1 MKIAFFHNLP
11 SGGGKRSAF
20 EWVRLMAQYHK
31 VDLYLY
37 NSNAER
43 FLDLKPLVNET
54 FIIETGNVNGIGGF
68 GRLLSLQNTKKAS
81 KKIAKLINNKNYD
94 LAFVMQCEV
103 SNSPFLLR
111 YLNIPSLYFCNEPLI
126 KIFEPHCE
134 GHWRKGLLSPIKKYV
149 LNLIIKNDCKNAIN
163 ASLICANSLYSIEN
177 IYRNFGVYPRLNYC
191 GVDIIKFHPMN
202 LYREKQVLCVGS
214 LTPAKGYDFVIR
226 SIATI
231 DENERPSIKF
241 IYNSK
246 YYRSNYQLELSN
258 LAAELNVKINFS
270 NLVSDSDLVIAY
282 NSSLVTACPNL
293 LEPFGL
299 VPIESMACATP
310 VVGISEGGLRESII
324 NNESGLLTERVEEAF
339 GEAINKII
347 TNPNLWLNMSKNGRQ
362 QVINDWTWEKSYKH
376 LDKLMNLAVNNF
388 NRINFIE

>member
-20 EWVRLMAQYHK
+20 EWVKIMSKYHE

-37 NSNAER
+37 NSNAEF

-54 FIIETGNVNGIGGF
+54 FIIETGNVSGTGGF
-68 GRLLSLQNTKKAS
+68 GRIISLHNANKAS
-81 KKIAKLINNKNYD
+81 RKIAKVINNKNYE

-103 SNSPFLLR
+103 SNSPYLLR

-134 GHWRKGLLSPIKKYV
+134 GHWRKGILSPIKKFV
-149 LNLIIKNDCKNAIN
+149 INLIIKNDCKNAKY

-202 LYREKQVLCVGS
+202 LHREKQVLCVGS

-226 SIATI
+226 SVATI

-246 YYRSNYQLELSN
+246 YYRSNYQLELSM
-258 LAAELNVKINFS
+258 LASKLKVKIDFS
-270 NLVSDSDLVIAY
+270 NLVSDNDLVIAY

-310 VVGISEGGLRESII
+310 VVGISEGGLRESIN
-324 NNESGLLTERVEEAF
+324 NNETGLLTERVEEEF
-339 GEAINKII
+339 GEAIKKII
-347 TNPNLWLNMSKNGRQ
+347 MNPRLWHNMSKNGRQ
-362 QVINDWTWEKSYKH
+362 QVINDWTWEKSYNH
-376 LDKLMNLAVNNF
+376 LDNLMNLAVKIFKKNN
-388 NRINFIE
+388 